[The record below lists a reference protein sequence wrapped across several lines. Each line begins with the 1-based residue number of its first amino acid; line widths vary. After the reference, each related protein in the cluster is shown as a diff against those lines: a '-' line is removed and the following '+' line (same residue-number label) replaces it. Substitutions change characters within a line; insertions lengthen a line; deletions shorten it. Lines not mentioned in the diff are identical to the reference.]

1 VPPAIRRLTAI
12 FGLLA
17 PGLLVAATGVGAGDL
32 LTASLAGSRLGLA
45 LLWAAAVGAV
55 LKWFLN
61 EGIAR
66 WQLATGTTLLEGWV
80 DRFGAWLRWLFLLYF
95 LPWTLFTGGALI
107 SACGVAGTGFL
118 PLGSDLETSKIVW
131 GVAHSVV
138 GALIVWRGGFR
149 VFEWVMGVLVG
160 VMVVSVLA
168 TAVLLGPDWS
178 EVLRGL
184 VMPGIPAGG
193 TGYTLG
199 VLGGVGGTVT
209 ILSYGYWIREKGRT
223 GPDAVRSCRIDL
235 ASAYALTGFFGIAM
249 IVIGS
254 RVSLRQGPTA
264 ALELA
269 GQLAQ
274 ALGPA
279 GKWIFLAGFWA
290 AVFTSVL
297 GVWQGVPYLFADLV
311 RLSRRQVTPRSPSPE
326 RERAGGEGDDL
337 TATPAYRIYLVLIA
351 LAPIPLLWWSLER
364 AQLAYT
370 VFASLFMPFLAATLL
385 VMNNRRAWVGT
396 AQRSG
401 WVTNVALAGTLA
413 FFTYAGVREALEALG
428 RLTAS

>member
-1 VPPAIRRLTAI
+1 M
-12 FGLLA
+12 
-17 PGLLVAATGVGAGDL
+17 
-32 LTASLAGSRLGLA
+32 
-45 LLWAAAVGAV
+45 
-55 LKWFLN
+55 
-61 EGIAR
+61 
-66 WQLATGTTLLEGWV
+66 
-80 DRFGAWLRWLFLLYF
+80 
-95 LPWTLFTGGALI
+95 
-107 SACGVAGTGFL
+107 
-118 PLGSDLETSKIVW
+118 
-131 GVAHSVV
+131 AHSVV
-138 GALIVWRGGFR
+138 GALLVWRGGFR
-149 VFEWVMGVLVG
+149 VFERVMGALVG

-168 TAVLLGPDWS
+168 TAVLLRPDWP

-184 VMPGIPAGG
+184 LVPRVPAGG

-209 ILSYGYWIREKGRT
+209 ILSYGYWIRETGRT
-223 GPDAVRSCRIDL
+223 GIAAVRACRIDL

-269 GQLAQ
+269 GQLALT
-274 ALGPA
+274 LGPA

-311 RLSRRQVTPRSPSPE
+311 RLSRRQVTPRSPSPD
-326 RERAGGEGDDL
+326 RERGPGGEGSEDL
-337 TATPAYRIYLVLIA
+337 TATAAYRIYLGLIA
-351 LAPIPLLWWSLER
+351 LVPIPLLWWSLER

-385 VMNNRRAWVGT
+385 VMNNRRAWVGEG
-396 AQRSG
+396 QRSG
-401 WVTNVALAGTLA
+401 WVTNVALGATLA
-413 FFTYAGVREALEALG
+413 FFTYAGAREAVGALG
-428 RLTAS
+428 RLTGP